1 MRGKVVV
8 VGSSNTDMVVQ
19 MPSLPTPGETVLG
32 GEFVQVAGGK
42 GANQAVAA
50 ARLGADVTFVARV
63 GDDALG
69 RLAIENFQ
77 RDNIRTQH
85 VRRDP
90 DRPSGV
96 ALIMVDGRGEN
107 MIAVASGAN
116 NALSKADV
124 DAASEA
130 ISTAAVLLLQL
141 ETPIETV
148 KHAARL
154 AKTKG
159 AAVIL
164 NPAPAQALDG
174 ELLQQVSVLTPN
186 EKEAEALTGI
196 LPVDLDSAS
205 RAARALQ
212 AQGVGSVVI
221 TMGEKGAFIRTPE
234 GEELV
239 PGKRVKAVDTTA
251 AGDAFNGAV
260 AFALADGEGLAEAVR
275 FANHVAALSVTRMGA
290 QPSLPT
296 LDEVN
301 AFREN

>member
-1 MRGKVVV
+1 MKGKVVV

-50 ARLGADVTFVARV
+50 ARLGAAVTFVARV

-69 RLAIENFQ
+69 ALAIENFQ
-77 RDNIRTQH
+77 RDHIRTEH

-90 DRPSGV
+90 ERPSGV

-116 NALSKADV
+116 NALSTADV
-124 DAASEA
+124 DAASDA

-141 ETPIETV
+141 ETPIGTV

-154 AKTKG
+154 AKAKG
-159 AAVIL
+159 ATVIL
-164 NPAPAQALDG
+164 NPAPAQKLDR
-174 ELLQQVSVLTPN
+174 ELLQHVSVLTPN

-196 LPVDLDSAS
+196 LPVDLASAS
-205 RAARALQ
+205 RAAEVLQ
-212 AQGVGSVVI
+212 EQGVGSVVI
-221 TMGEKGAFIRTPE
+221 TMGERGAFVKTSE

-251 AGDAFNGAV
+251 AGDAFNGAI
-260 AFALADGEGLAEAVR
+260 ACALANGVQLGEAVR

-296 LDEVN
+296 LAEVN
-301 AFREN
+301 EFKKT